1 MTGVEKI
8 KEKILQDSEA
18 KASSIIVDAK
28 KQVEQII
35 EEANAKAAKK
45 AEEIHKKASM
55 DAADRL
61 RINNSMLELEMR
73 KEILSTKQQ
82 IIEEVFQKSLESLS
96 QMNDSE
102 YEAMLQK
109 LIVDAVET
117 GEEEIL
123 LSKQD
128 KARLSADFSN
138 KVNQTLNQIG
148 KKGNLKFSDESRA
161 IIGGFVLKTKG
172 VEVNYSFEA
181 LLRMY
186 RDEIEPEVAAI
197 LF

>member
-18 KASSIIVDAK
+18 KAASIISDAEK
-28 KQVEQII
+28 QAKQVI

-82 IIEEVFQKSLESLS
+82 LIDEVFQKALESLS
-96 QMNDSE
+96 RMIDSE

-109 LIVDAVET
+109 LIIDAVET

-128 KARLSADFSN
+128 KARLSADFAN
-138 KVNQTLNQIG
+138 KVNQTLTQIG
-148 KKGNLKFSDESRA
+148 KKGNLKFSDETRA
-161 IIGGFVLKTKG
+161 IMGGFVLKAEG
-172 VEVNYSFEA
+172 VESNYSFEA
-181 LLRMY
+181 LLRTY